1 MPSDVE
7 LMQAIVRGQAKAFDV
22 FFSRYRDAVRAHA
35 AGMLRDESGAKD
47 VVQEVFLRAWN
58 PGPVFA
64 LAAFLGETD
73 PLAEPELRLLVG
85 LPGR

>member
-35 AGMLRDESGAKD
+35 AGMLRDEVKILKNACEIMKFTLIYK
-47 VVQEVFLRAWN
+47 VKI
-58 PGPVFA
+58 
-64 LAAFLGETD
+64 
-73 PLAEPELRLLVG
+73 
-85 LPGR
+85 